1 VAEDLNLIYTIIGI
15 LLTVLAAIIIGNH
28 FTKKSGEDIKQST
41 DKILKNHEEIKALIN
56 QRDISSS
63 LNKIIEVNDGIIDS
77 LESISNDAKEGDV
90 LFLKGK
96 SAVFDVTLKSNDYL
110 DLNGDFTFTHPDD
123 MIQLLRVSGKWKE
136 ISKTDNP

>member
-1 VAEDLNLIYTIIGI
+1 
-15 LLTVLAAIIIGNH
+15 
-28 FTKKSGEDIKQST
+28 
-41 DKILKNHEEIKALIN
+41 
-56 QRDISSS
+56 
-63 LNKIIEVNDGIIDS
+63 